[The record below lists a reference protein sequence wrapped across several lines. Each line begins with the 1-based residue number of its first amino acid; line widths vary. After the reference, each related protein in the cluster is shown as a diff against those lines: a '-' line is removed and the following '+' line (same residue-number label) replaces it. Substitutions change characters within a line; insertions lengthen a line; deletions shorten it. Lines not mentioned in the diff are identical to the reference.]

1 MEPETKSPQ
10 AAPGT
15 HQPRPVSPWLVFLLL
30 FVVYNVNFRCVR
42 FGDSVPSRVL
52 PFSLLLDHSLYLDRW
67 VEPFAASAD
76 PVNGIYFLRKSH
88 GHWMSSYPVIMPLA
102 ITPLYVLPSWLVARQ
117 NPPLHQ
123 GDILLTTLIDLMAKL
138 SASLMAALSALI
150 LYAALRRIASPDLS
164 LLATLV
170 YGLAGT
176 PWSISSQGLWR
187 HGFTQLCFAGLLWGL
202 LQDEGSS
209 RRPFWCGLAL
219 AGAAA
224 NNAANAIFVLPF
236 LIYFARRG
244 RREFAAFFA
253 PLAVLG
259 SLVLGYN
266 FYFFGKLLGG
276 YPRVWTAT
284 AAGIHVYKAAP
295 VWEGAAGLLFSPGRG
310 LLIFMPWTILA
321 LWGMARAWKQ
331 NKLPAVRYLM
341 VGMVGFFAAH
351 SAMGTW
357 WGGWCFGPRYM
368 GDLLPFLA
376 LFLIPVWPQ
385 VRSRR
390 PLAAAACMAIA
401 VSMGIQAVGAFYY
414 PRGEWDAHPAN
425 VDWNPQ
431 RLWDWKDN
439 PIRRSWNAGRAR
451 PELFYGLF
459 LLGNLVKRNQN
470 LLPPPRQR
478 KQGGYGSGERE
489 QFVLPPLGKRA
500 KSPTR
505 EKWAGSGRDDALGP
519 RTERADIGGKGL
531 QSRIGQTSQKGAE
544 SEKYFLAQQ
553 IEVVKEQVQPVP
565 VFRRLVAGS
574 LSIAK
579 VLAEFGRHRHV
590 AAAQHADLKLEPHF
604 GPEHELVQQFVHPEE
619 INHGAGLE
627 PLGRQASQRNSHL
640 RHRHV
645 LGDNFE
651 QAA

>member
-1 MEPETKSPQ
+1 MEPEIKSKQ
-10 AAPGT
+10 MAPGAR
-15 HQPRPVSPWLVFLLL
+15 QGRPVSVWIVFLLL
-30 FVVYNVNFRCVR
+30 FVIYNINFRCVR

-67 VEPFAASAD
+67 VAPYAASAD
-76 PVNGIYFLRKSH
+76 PVNGVYFLRKSH
-88 GHWMSSYPVIMPLA
+88 GHWMSSYPIIMPLA
-102 ITPLYVLPSWLVARQ
+102 ITPLYVLPAWVVARQ
-117 NPPLHQ
+117 NPPLHP
-123 GDILLTTLIDLMAKL
+123 GDILFTTLIDLMAKF
-138 SASLMAALSALI
+138 SASLITVLSALI
-150 LYAALRRIASPDLS
+150 LYLALRKIAPPDLS

-202 LQDEGSS
+202 LQDENSG

-224 NNAANAIFVLPF
+224 NNAVSTVVVLPF

-244 RREFAAFFA
+244 RREFVPFFA

-284 AAGIHVYKAAP
+284 AAGIHVKRAAP

-310 LLIFMPWTILA
+310 LLFFLPWTVLA
-321 LWGMARAWKQ
+321 LWGVARAWKQ
-331 NKLPAVRYLM
+331 NRLPAVRYVV
-341 VGMVGFFAAH
+341 VGMAGFFAAH
-351 SAMGTW
+351 TALGTW

-385 VRSRR
+385 IRSRR
-390 PLAAAACMAIA
+390 PLAAVAFAAIA
-401 VSMGIQAVGAFYY
+401 ISIGIQAVGAFYY
-414 PRGEWDAHPAN
+414 PRGQWDANPAD

-439 PIRRSWNAGRAR
+439 PIRRSWNAGRAQ

-459 LLGNLVKRNQN
+459 LLGNLVKRNQSL
-470 LLPPPRQR
+470 LLPPGQR
-478 KQGGYGSGERE
+478 EQGGY
-489 QFVLPPLGKRA
+489 
-500 KSPTR
+500 
-505 EKWAGSGRDDALGP
+505 GSGRDDALGS
-519 RTERADIGGKGL
+519 RAERPHIGGKGL
-531 QSRIGQTSQKGAE
+531 QSGIGQTSQKGAKGE
-544 SEKYFLAQQ
+544 EYFLAQQ
-553 IEVVKEQVQPVP
+553 IEVVKEQVQQVP
-565 VFRRLVAGS
+565 VFGGQVAGAFG
-574 LSIAK
+574 ITE
-579 VLAEFGRHRHV
+579 VLAEFGGQRLIG
-590 AAAQHADLKLEPHF
+590 AAQHADLKLESHL
-604 GPEHELVQQFVHPEE
+604 GPEHQLVQQFVHPEE
-619 INHGAGLE
+619 INQRAGFE
-627 PLGRQASQRNSHL
+627 PMGREASQRNRHL
-640 RHRHV
+640 RHGHV
-645 LGDNFE
+645 LGDDAE